1 MKALPKMVKAAQNA
15 TLKQAFKEHL
25 EQTRGHVQRIE
36 EIFEGLDGSPKG
48 KKCVGMEGLIAEASE
63 LMKEDG
69 EEAVIDA
76 GLILAAQK
84 VEHYEI
90 AGYGSLCTY
99 AEVLGETEARGLL
112 DETLQEEKVADE
124 KLSQIAESNINA
136 QAANGEGDEEE
147 RNDDGSVPARAR
159 TRGRVASRSAD

>member
-1 MKALPKMVKAAQNA
+1 VKALPKMVKAAQNA

-69 EEAVIDA
+69 EEAVI
-76 GLILAAQK
+76 
-84 VEHYEI
+84 

-112 DETLQEEKVADE
+112 DETLQEEKAADE

-136 QAANGEGDEEE
+136 
-147 RNDDGSVPARAR
+147 
-159 TRGRVASRSAD
+159 

>member
-1 MKALPKMVKAAQNA
+1 VKALPKMVKAAQNA

-112 DETLQEEKVADE
+112 DETLQEEKAADE

-136 QAANGEGDEEE
+136 
-147 RNDDGSVPARAR
+147 
-159 TRGRVASRSAD
+159 

>member
-1 MKALPKMVKAAQNA
+1 MRVSTGARKA
-15 TLKQAFKEHL
+15 
-25 EQTRGHVQRIE
+25 R
-36 EIFEGLDGSPKG
+36 S
-48 KKCVGMEGLIAEASE
+48 
-63 LMKEDG
+63 
-69 EEAVIDA
+69 
-76 GLILAAQK
+76 

-99 AEVLGETEARGLL
+99 AEVLAETAARGLL
-112 DETLQEEKVADE
+112 DETLQEEKAADK

-147 RNDDGSVPARAR
+147 RNDDEDGSVPARAR

>member
-112 DETLQEEKVADE
+112 DETLQEEKAADE

-136 QAANGEGDEEE
+136 
-147 RNDDGSVPARAR
+147 
-159 TRGRVASRSAD
+159 